1 MTWLISCLIV
11 IEPANVC
18 NASLLLLNLCTE
30 GLGKSMRMELLWK
43 KNCNATTTNQEFLS
57 KAGLPC
63 RNSTEKRKSL
73 NAEFKEI
80 MKQ

>member
-1 MTWLISCLIV
+1 MKIDEDGVIV
-11 IEPANVC
+11 E
-18 NASLLLLNLCTE
+18 
-30 GLGKSMRMELLWK
+30 
-43 KNCNATTTNQEFLS
+43 KNCNATTTDQEFLS